1 MKNGELQGVVSGDW
15 FASDFSVEWF
25 TIERL
30 LIFAAE
36 WPFFSVEWFFIE
48 YLKRANFSL
57 ANVIDEPRP

>member
-30 LIFAAE
+30 LFLRRSG
-36 WPFFSVEWFFIE
+36 FFLGRAVFIE
-48 YLKRANFSL
+48 NLKRADFSL
-57 ANVIDEPRP
+57 ANVQDEPRP